1 MIVNKRGFGGGRP
14 AKPRGFTLI
23 EVLVA
28 LAILAMA
35 AVPLF
40 QVFTTGLRSID
51 VSDRAS
57 RALAI
62 AESALASP
70 DAEGGWRSGT
80 RSGREGDGFQWD
92 IVVVPA
98 SVERPRNAEGHL
110 YAVTARVRWQAG
122 TGERAVELQ
131 TLRFYVEPAK

>member
-1 MIVNKRGFGGGRP
+1 MIIKERGSDGVQP
-14 AKPRGFTLI
+14 AEPRGFTLI

-28 LAILAMA
+28 LAILAIA

-40 QVFTTGLRSID
+40 QVFTTGLRSVD

-57 RALAI
+57 QALAI
-62 AESALASP
+62 AESALARA

-80 RSGREGDGFQWD
+80 RSGRAGDGFAWD

-98 SVERPRNAEGHL
+98 SVERPRDAAGRL
-110 YAVTARVRWQAG
+110 YAVTARVRWQAR

>member
-1 MIVNKRGFGGGRP
+1 
-14 AKPRGFTLI
+14 LI

-28 LAILAMA
+28 LAILAIA

-62 AESALASP
+62 AESALARA

-80 RSGREGDGFQWD
+80 RSGRAGDGFEWD

-98 SVERPRNAEGHL
+98 SVERPRNAEGRL